1 LEKEEDEASYSN
13 PKLNAE
19 KKEEE
24 EERESFHDGYIRHF
38 YSLL

>member
-24 EERESFHDGYIRHF
+24 EDDEALCVSIE
-38 YSLL
+38 LLEPSRK